1 MAKVVRLTSGHV
13 LAGVWAA
20 TDSAVHYT
28 ITPSGS
34 GFTVS
39 AVDTEDGEELEISG
53 VQWDGRVL
61 RFTSVCLATGW
72 RLDHVME
79 VTSEGAVSHHYTRC
93 DDWRR
98 VDRS

>member
-1 MAKVVRLTSGHV
+1 MPKVVRLTSGHV

-20 TDSAVHYT
+20 TDSAVHYS
-28 ITPSGS
+28 ISPSGT

-39 AVDTEDGEELEISG
+39 AVDTEDGEELEISD

-61 RFTSVCLATGW
+61 RFTSTCLSTGW
-72 RLDHVME
+72 RLDHVLE
-79 VTSEGAVSHHYTRC
+79 VTGQGTVIHRYTRC

-98 VDRS
+98 VDQS